1 MVSKIIQIYRFT
13 KILKNF
19 IIHLI
24 LLYIYLFEISSTRRI
39 LLSIALVNTILR
51 NFSSSWENNQK
62 QIFDK
67 RNTIISIQLPKEF
80 HFPAYRVTI

>member
-1 MVSKIIQIYRFT
+1 MVLKIIQIYRFT

-24 LLYIYLFEISSTRRI
+24 LLYIYLFEISSTRTI

-51 NFSSSWENNQK
+51 NLFSSFIKNKYLTKGTRLFPSSFQK
-62 QIFDK
+62 
-67 RNTIISIQLPKEF
+67 NSISPRIG
-80 HFPAYRVTI
+80 

>member
-1 MVSKIIQIYRFT
+1 MVLKIIQIYRFT

-51 NFSSSWENNQK
+51 NLFLHQK